1 MCNIANFWAANGKEV
16 TLITLESETTD
27 FYTLSSEV
35 NRVALGL
42 AGHSPRLWDAL
53 WNNLHRLKGL
63 RQAIRAS
70 RADAVI
76 SFIDSMNI
84 STLLA
89 SIGLNVPVIVS
100 ERNDPRQYHVGWVRS
115 TLRRLLYPR
124 ASAVV
129 VQTDRVRRWAQE
141 FVRGEAVYS
150 IPNPVTLP
158 VRELDES
165 VGPLDASH
173 NIVAMGRLAPQK
185 GFDLLIRAFAQCAM
199 KYPGLSL
206 VILGEG
212 EGREDLVRLAKGLGI
227 ANRVSMPGTIK
238 DPTKLLR
245 QADLFVLS
253 SRFEG
258 FPNALLEAM
267 ASGLPVVSFDCPTG
281 PREIIRDGVDGILV
295 PPEDVEALAAAV
307 DRLMSDEAERRR
319 LALRAAEVTERFEL
333 EKVMAMWEAVLA
345 EVFERRKP

>member
-1 MCNIANFWAANGKEV
+1 
-16 TLITLESETTD
+16 
-27 FYTLSSEV
+27 
-35 NRVALGL
+35 
-42 AGHSPRLWDAL
+42 
-53 WNNLHRLKGL
+53 
-63 RQAIRAS
+63 
-70 RADAVI
+70 
-76 SFIDSMNI
+76 
-84 STLLA
+84 
-89 SIGLNVPVIVS
+89 
-100 ERNDPRQYHVGWVRS
+100 
-115 TLRRLLYPR
+115 
-124 ASAVV
+124 
-129 VQTDRVRRWAQE
+129 
-141 FVRGEAVYS
+141 
-150 IPNPVTLP
+150 
-158 VRELDES
+158 
-165 VGPLDASH
+165 
-173 NIVAMGRLAPQK
+173 
-185 GFDLLIRAFAQCAM
+185 M